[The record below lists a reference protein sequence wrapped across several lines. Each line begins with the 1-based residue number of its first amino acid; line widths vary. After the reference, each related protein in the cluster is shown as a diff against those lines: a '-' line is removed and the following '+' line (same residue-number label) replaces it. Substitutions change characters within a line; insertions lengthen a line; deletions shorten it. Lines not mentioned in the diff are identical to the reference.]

1 LGIKDDNNLWKL
13 SEIFNVIFLNL
24 PTIQKAIGTEE
35 LLFYPALK
43 DKLENIQQIW
53 TENKNIDDFI
63 LKSLDY
69 LKSIN

>member
-1 LGIKDDNNLWKL
+1 MGIKDDNNLWKL